1 MENPARPAPLGHPL
15 TPLQQGMLFH
25 QLTSSSTGSS
35 SDPSSGVDVEQI
47 VCRLEHALD
56 VEDFKRAWG
65 QVLARHDSLRSAFQ
79 WEGLEEPLQ
88 TPAERLELD
97 LTELD
102 VRGAD
107 AEAELRKLLAA
118 ERARRFDLSRAPLMR
133 WRILRTTD
141 SACIVVWTFPHLV
154 LDGRSFPQVLSEV
167 FASYDALREGR
178 TANFPPARQF
188 REHVAALSKR
198 ERLSE
203 EPFWR
208 TYLEGFSGPVSLPL
222 AKPSRAALEGQP
234 TRGEKRGRLSKAATD
249 ALRKLAD
256 EQKVSLNTLVQ
267 GAWSLLLARY
277 TQEHDLVF
285 GCVRACRRS
294 TVEGA
299 DEIVGT
305 FINTLPFRAKVD
317 EELALVD
324 WLAQLR
330 ASQRAI
336 GPNEHAALADIQR
349 WSRVAVGAQMF
360 DSILVFDN
368 ALLDTHVK
376 SLPGNWAA
384 RSFELHEQTIYPLTL
399 YVYAEPELDLKLAYD
414 RSTISDTSAARIV
427 ACLSTLLEEF
437 GANPARKLSAIPMLP
452 AVEARD
458 ALEGWKR
465 ARTPYAKDAV
475 IADLFVAQVERTP
488 DAVALCFEHREM
500 TYRELDARANQLA
513 HRLRKLGVGRDVL
526 VGIYTKR
533 SLEMVVA
540 VLGVLKA
547 GGAYVPLDP
556 TYPADRVSYQ
566 IADSKLGV
574 LVTQPGLSDALET
587 DGVKKV
593 ELDEQWQA
601 LQGEPAHEPER
612 ENGAADL
619 AYVIYTS
626 GSTGRPKGVMLEQR
640 NVLNFFAGMDARV
653 GGEGGGVWLAV
664 TSLSFDISVLELLW
678 TLTRGYK
685 VVVQPTPRAVG
696 SAATVSS
703 TAPRKTDVSFSLFY
717 FPAEDGGERSAKY
730 ELLFDGARFAD
741 RNGFEAVWTP
751 ERHFHAFGGMYPN
764 PSVTSAAL
772 SSITEH
778 VALRAGSIV
787 LPLHDPIRVA
797 EEWSLVDN
805 LSKGRVGIA
814 IASGWQPNDF
824 VLAPHNHAQ
833 RKEVMFKNIETVRA
847 LWRGEPIEVP
857 GPDGAPV
864 EVRTMPRPIQKEL
877 PVWVTT
883 AGNVD
888 TFKGAAQGGF
898 NVLTHLLGQSLADV
912 KAKVA
917 AYRETWREK
926 GHAGRGRV
934 TLMLHTFVGRSDR
947 EVYDAVRGPMIE
959 YLRSS
964 AGLARNFIA
973 SFPTF
978 KTQGAGEAEQMSSDF
993 KQLSDA
999 DMDAILSHSFERYFA
1014 QSGLFGT
1021 VETCEALVEKLREIG
1036 VDEIAC
1042 LVDFGVPA
1050 QVVREHFP
1058 LLAELKRRVVAR
1070 EQEER
1075 EARVPTAIERHAVTH
1090 MQCTPSMAS
1099 MLLAEDGGPEALR
1112 RLRKLLI
1119 GGEAFPPALAREL
1132 KSLVPAVIN
1141 MYGPTET
1148 TVWSSTYALEG
1159 GEEQIPIGR
1168 AIANTELLVLD
1179 ARNRPMPREA
1189 PGELYI
1195 GGDGVA
1201 RGYLGRP
1208 ELTAER
1214 FVAHPLRGDAGGRV
1228 YRTGD
1233 LARIRDDGQ
1242 VEFLGRND
1250 GQVKLRGY
1258 RIELGEIEAR
1268 LGEHEDVREC
1278 AVVVRTDN
1286 GAEPRLVA
1294 YFAPR
1299 EGRKLERAQLR
1310 AFLSERLPEF
1320 MLPTAWVELAV
1331 LPKTPNAKIDR
1342 KALPAPEDVAV
1353 APRRAAQPPENEL
1366 ERQIAAI
1373 WRDVLA
1379 APEIGRDENFF
1390 DLGGHSLLTVQVQ
1403 GRLRRQLNRTVA
1415 LTDLFRFPTVR
1426 TLAQFLSIDVGEQQK
1441 AENQA
1446 LDEQADARAK
1456 ARQEGADRRA
1466 LLLNRRRPQS

>member
-1 MENPARPAPLGHPL
+1 MEHPARPASHGYPL

-25 QLTSSSTGSS
+25 QLTSSGAISGA
-35 SDPSSGVDVEQI
+35 SSGVDVEQI
-47 VCRLEHALD
+47 VGRLDHALD
-56 VEDFKRAWG
+56 LEHFRRAWA
-65 QVLARHDSLRSAFQ
+65 QVLARHEALRIAFA
-79 WEGLEEPLQ
+79 WEGLEEPRQ
-88 TPAERLELD
+88 TPVDTVDVLC
-97 LTELD
+97 TELD
-102 VRGAD
+102 VRGMD
-107 AEAELRKLLAA
+107 AEAKLLEVLAA
-118 ERARRFDLSRAPLMR
+118 ERAERFDLSRAPLLR
-133 WRILRTTD
+133 WRVLRTGD
-141 SACIVVWTFPHLV
+141 NACIVVWTFHHLV

-167 FASYDALREGR
+167 FACYDALRDGR
-178 TANFPPARQF
+178 TATFPPAKQF
-188 REHVAALSKR
+188 REHIAAVRAR
-198 ERLSE
+198 ERMAE

-208 TYLEGFSGPVSLPL
+208 TYLEGFGGPVSLPL
-222 AKPSRAALEGQP
+222 AKPARAALEGQP
-234 TRGEKRGRLSKAATD
+234 MRGEKRGKLGQAATT
-249 ALRKLAD
+249 ALRGLA
-256 EQKVSLNTLVQ
+256 EEHRLSLNTLVQ
-267 GAWSLLLARY
+267 GAWALLLSRY
-277 TQEHDLVF
+277 TQERDVVF

-317 EELALVD
+317 EELPLVE

-376 SLPGNWAA
+376 SLPGNWTG
-384 RSFELHEQTIYPLTL
+384 RRFELFEQTIYPLTL
-399 YVYAEPELDLKLAYD
+399 YVYAEPGLDLKLAYD
-414 RSTISDTSAARIV
+414 RTAISDTSAARLV
-427 ACLSTLLEEF
+427 ACLATLLEEF
-437 GANPARKLSAIPMLP
+437 GADPKRTLEQIPMLP
-452 AVEARD
+452 APEARD

-500 TYRELDARANQLA
+500 TYRELDARSNQLA
-513 HRLRKLGVGRDVL
+513 HRLRQLGVGRDVL
-526 VGIYTKR
+526 VGVYTRR

-574 LVTQPGLSDALET
+574 LVTQPGLADALATE
-587 DGVKKV
+587 GVAKV
-593 ELDEQWQA
+593 ELDAQWNA
-601 LQGEPAHEPER
+601 LQLEPTHEPER
-612 ENGAADL
+612 ANGAADL

-626 GSTGRPKGVMLEQR
+626 GSTGRPKGVMIEQR
-640 NVLNFFAGMDARV
+640 NVLNFFAGMDARI

-685 VVVQPTPRAVG
+685 VVVQPTPRAAG
-696 SAATVSS
+696 SAAAAS

-805 LSKGRVGIA
+805 LSKGRVGVA

-847 LWRGEPIEVP
+847 LWRGESIAVP

-888 TFKGAAQGGF
+888 TFKGAAQGGY

-926 GHAGRGRV
+926 GHAGHGRV

-993 KQLSDA
+993 KQLSEA
-999 DMDAILSHSFERYFA
+999 DMDAILSHSFERYFT

-1021 VETCEALVEKLREIG
+1021 LETCEALVEKLREIG

-1075 EARVPTAIERHAVTH
+1075 DARVPTAIERHAVTH

-1159 GEEQIPIGR
+1159 GEEQIPVGR

-1179 ARNRPMPREA
+1179 ARHRPMPREA
-1189 PGELYI
+1189 SGELYI

-1214 FVAHPLRGDAGGRV
+1214 FVAHPLRGEAGGRL

-1268 LGEHEDVREC
+1268 LGEHGNVREC
-1278 AVVVRTDN
+1278 AVLVRADN

-1299 EGRKLERAQLR
+1299 EGRGPERSELR

-1342 KALPAPEDVAV
+1342 KALPAPEDVAA

-1373 WRDVLA
+1373 WREVLA

-1426 TLAQFLSIDVGEQQK
+1426 TLAQFLAIDAGEQQK

-1446 LDEQADARAK
+1446 LDEQTDARAK

>member
-1 MENPARPAPLGHPL
+1 MDPHATASPGYPLS
-15 TPLQQGMLFH
+15 PLQQGMLFH
-25 QLTSSSTGSS
+25 QLTSAT
-35 SDPSSGVDVEQI
+35 SGVDVEQI

-56 VEDFKRAWG
+56 SALFERAWKS
-65 QVLARHDSLRSAFQ
+65 VLERHEALRIAFQ

-88 TPAERLELD
+88 APAGEFEVKLLEVD
-97 LTELD
+97 C
-102 VRGAD
+102 RGAD
-107 AEAELRKLLAA
+107 AEAELRRALATDRA
-118 ERARRFDLSRAPLMR
+118 ERFDLARAPLMR
-133 WRILRTTD
+133 WRVLRTAD
-141 SACIVVWTFPHLV
+141 ARCIVVWTFPHLV

-167 FASYDALREGR
+167 FQNYDALREGR
-178 TANFPPARQF
+178 ALSFAPAVGF
-188 REHVAALSKR
+188 REHIAALRKR
-198 ERLSE
+198 ERLGE

-208 TYLEGFSGPVSLPL
+208 TYLDGFSGPVSLPL
-222 AKPSRAALEGQP
+222 AKPGRAALEGQP
-234 TRGEKRGRLSKAATD
+234 ARGEKRGKLSEATTT
-249 ALRKLAD
+249 ALRELA
-256 EQKVSLNTLVQ
+256 EQQRLSLNTIVQ
-267 GAWSLLLARY
+267 GAWALVLARY
-277 TQEHDLVF
+277 TQESDVVF

-294 TVEGA
+294 TVEDA
-299 DEIVGT
+299 DAIVGT

-317 EELALVD
+317 EELGLVE
-324 WLAQLR
+324 WLGQLR

-376 SLPGNWAA
+376 SLPGDWQG
-384 RSFELHEQTIYPLTL
+384 RSFELFEQTIYPLTL
-399 YVYAEPELDLKLAYD
+399 YAYAEPSLDLKLAYD
-414 RSTISDTSAARIV
+414 RALVSDSSAARLI
-427 ACLSTLLEEF
+427 ACLTTLLDEF
-437 GANPARKLSAIPMLP
+437 AANPARKLAQIPMLP
-452 AVEARD
+452 ALEARE

-488 DAVALCFEHREM
+488 DAVALTFEDREL
-500 TYRELDARANQLA
+500 TYRELDALSNRLA

-526 VGIYTKR
+526 VGVYTKR
-533 SLEMVVA
+533 SLEMVVG

-556 TYPADRVSYQ
+556 TYPADRISYQ

-574 LVTQPGLSDALET
+574 LVTMPGLADALEAPN
-587 DGVKKV
+587 VIKV
-593 ELDEQWQA
+593 ELDA
-601 LQGEPAHEPER
+601 RFATLDSEPAHDAQSDG
-612 ENGAADL
+612 GASDL

-626 GSTGRPKGVMLEQR
+626 GSTGRPKGVMIEQR

-678 TLTRGYK
+678 TLTRGFK
-685 VVVQPTPRAVG
+685 VVVQPTPRAAT
-696 SAATVSS
+696 SAAAVASP
-703 TAPRKTDVSFSLFY
+703 PRKSDVSFSLFY

-778 VALRAGSIV
+778 VALRAGSVV

-824 VLAPHNHAQ
+824 VLAPQNHAQ
-833 RKEVMFKNIETVRA
+833 RKEVMFKNIQTVRK
-847 LWRGEPIEVP
+847 LWRGESIEVP

-888 TFKGAAQGGF
+888 TFRGAAEGGF
-898 NVLTHLLGQSLADV
+898 NVLTHLLGQSLAEV
-912 KAKVA
+912 QAKVA

-934 TLMLHTFVGRSDR
+934 TLMLHTFVGGSDS

-999 DMDAILSHSFERYFA
+999 DMDAILSHSFERYFT

-1021 VETCEALVEKLREIG
+1021 VETCEALVERLREIG

-1042 LVDFGVPA
+1042 LIDFGVPA
-1050 QVVREHFP
+1050 QTVREHFP

-1075 EARVPTAIERHAVTH
+1075 DARVPTAIERHAVTH

-1099 MLLAEDGGPEALR
+1099 MLLAEEGGPEALR

-1132 KSLVPAVIN
+1132 KGLASSVIN

-1148 TVWSSTYALEG
+1148 TVWSSTYTLEG
-1159 GEEQIPIGR
+1159 GEEQIPIGKP
-1168 AIANTELLVLD
+1168 IANTELLVLD
-1179 ARNRPMPREA
+1179 ARNRPMPREV

-1201 RGYLGRP
+1201 RGYLGRA

-1214 FVAHPLRGDAGGRV
+1214 FVAHPLRGEAGGRV

-1268 LGEHEDVREC
+1268 LGEHEGVREC
-1278 AVVVRTDN
+1278 AVVVRADN

-1299 EGRKLERAQLR
+1299 EGRSLERAELR

-1320 MLPTAWVELAV
+1320 MLPTAWVALAV

-1366 ERQIAAI
+1366 EKQIASI
-1373 WRDVLA
+1373 WREVLA

-1403 GRLRRQLNRTVA
+1403 GRLRRQLDRQVA

-1426 TLAQFLSIDVGEQQK
+1426 TLAQFLAIDVGEQEKTQ
-1441 AENQA
+1441 AAA
-1446 LDEQADARAK
+1446 LDSQTDARAK

-1466 LLLNRRRPQS
+1466 LLLNRRRPQG

>member
-1 MENPARPAPLGHPL
+1 MELPADASTGYPL

-25 QLTSSSTGSS
+25 QLTHS
-35 SDPSSGVDVEQI
+35 SSGVDVEQI

-56 VEDFKRAWG
+56 AAHFARAWKS
-65 QVLARHDSLRSAFQ
+65 VLARHEALRIAFQ
-79 WEGLEEPLQ
+79 WEGLEAPLQ
-88 TPAERLELD
+88 VPANEVEVALLEVD
-97 LTELD
+97 C
-102 VRGAD
+102 RGVD
-107 AEAELRKLLAA
+107 AETELRKWLATDRA
-118 ERARRFDLSRAPLMR
+118 ERFDLARAPLMR
-133 WRILRTTD
+133 WRVLRTSDAT
-141 SACIVVWTFPHLV
+141 AIVIWTFHHLV

-167 FASYDALREGR
+167 FQSYDALRDGR
-178 TANFPPARQF
+178 TLALPPAQQF
-188 REHVAALSKR
+188 RQHVAALGAR
-198 ERLSE
+198 ERLAE

-208 TYLEGFSGPVSLPL
+208 TYLDGFSGPVSLPL
-222 AKPSRAALEGQP
+222 AKPPRAALEGQP
-234 TRGEKRGRLSKAATD
+234 TRGEKRAKLSEPITT
-249 ALRKLAD
+249 ALRTLA
-256 EQKVSLNTLVQ
+256 EQHKVSLNTLVQ
-267 GAWSLLLARY
+267 GAWSLVLSRC
-277 TQEHDLVF
+277 TQERDIVF

-299 DEIVGT
+299 EGIVGT
-305 FINTLPFRAKVD
+305 FINTLPFRARVD
-317 EELALVD
+317 EDLGLAE
-324 WLAQLR
+324 WLGQLR

-376 SLPGNWAA
+376 SLPGNWSG
-384 RSFELHEQTIYPLTL
+384 RSFELFEQTIYPLTL
-399 YVYAEPELDLKLAYD
+399 YAYAEPGLDFKLAYE
-414 RSTISDTSAARIV
+414 RALISDSAAARLV
-427 ACLSTLLEEF
+427 ACLATLLEEF
-437 GANPARKLSAIPMLP
+437 AANPQRPLAQFPMLP
-452 AVEARD
+452 AVEARE

-475 IADLFVAQVERTP
+475 IADLFTAQVERTP
-488 DAVALCFEHREM
+488 DEVALVFEQREL
-500 TYRELDARANQLA
+500 TYRELDALSNRLA
-513 HRLRKLGVGRDVL
+513 HRLRKLGVGPDVL
-526 VGIYTKR
+526 VGVYCKR

-574 LVTQPGLSDALET
+574 LVTMPGLADALEAPNV
-587 DGVKKV
+587 VKL
-593 ELDEQWQA
+593 ELDA
-601 LQGEPAHEPER
+601 RFATLASEPAHEPER
-612 ENGAADL
+612 TNGAGDL

-626 GSTGRPKGVMLEQR
+626 GSTGRPKGVMIEQR

-678 TLTRGYK
+678 TLTRGFK
-685 VVVQPTPRAVG
+685 VVVQPAPRAAN
-696 SAATVSS
+696 SAAVAAAS
-703 TAPRKTDVSFSLFY
+703 ARKSDVSFSLFY
-717 FPAEDGGERSAKY
+717 FPAEDGGERSSKY

-741 RNGFEAVWTP
+741 KNGFEAVWTP

-805 LSKGRVGIA
+805 LSKGRVGVA

-824 VLAPHNHAQ
+824 VLAPQNHAR
-833 RKEVMFKNIETVRA
+833 RKDVMFENIEKVRA
-847 LWRGEPIEVP
+847 LWRGESISVP
-857 GPDGAPV
+857 GPDGAAV

-888 TFKGAAQGGF
+888 TFKGAAEGGF
-898 NVLTHLLGQSLADV
+898 NVLTHLLGQSLGDV

-917 AYRETWREK
+917 AYRETWKQR

-934 TLMLHTFVGRSDR
+934 TLMLHTFVGRTDR
-947 EVYDAVRGPMIE
+947 EVYEAVRGPMIE

-993 KQLSDA
+993 KQLSEA
-999 DMDAILSHSFERYFA
+999 DMDAILSHSFERYFT

-1021 VETCEALVEKLREIG
+1021 LETCEAFVEKLREIG

-1050 QVVREHFP
+1050 QTVREHFP

-1070 EQEER
+1070 EEAER
-1075 EARVPTAIERHAVTH
+1075 EARVPTAIERERVTH

-1132 KSLVPAVIN
+1132 KALVPNVIN

-1179 ARNRPMPREA
+1179 ARNRPMPREI

-1201 RGYLGRP
+1201 RGYLGRA

-1214 FVAHPLRGDAGGRV
+1214 FVAHPLRGAAGGRV

-1268 LGEHEDVREC
+1268 LGEHENVREC
-1278 AVVVRTDN
+1278 AVVVRADN

-1299 EGRKLERAQLR
+1299 EGRSPERSELR

-1342 KALPAPEDVAV
+1342 KALPAPEDVAA
-1353 APRRAAQPPENEL
+1353 APRRTAQPPENDL
-1366 ERQIAAI
+1366 EKQIASI

-1379 APEIGRDENFF
+1379 SPEIGRDENFF

-1403 GRLRRQLNRTVA
+1403 GRLKRQLNRQVA

-1426 TLAQFLSIDVGEQQK
+1426 TLAQFLAIDVGEQEKTQ
-1441 AENQA
+1441 AAA
-1446 LDEQADARAK
+1446 LDSQTDARAK

-1466 LLLNRRRPQS
+1466 LLMNRRRPQG

>member
-1 MENPARPAPLGHPL
+1 MDSHALATSGYPL
-15 TPLQQGMLFH
+15 TSLQQGMLFH
-25 QLTSSSTGSS
+25 QLTHS
-35 SDPSSGVDVEQI
+35 SSGVDIEQI
-47 VCRLEHALD
+47 VCRLDHALD
-56 VEDFKRAWG
+56 AQQFGVAWKR
-65 QVLARHDSLRSAFQ
+65 VLARHESLRIAFR

-88 TPAERLELD
+88 VPASEVEVALLEVDCRAL
-97 LTELD
+97 
-102 VRGAD
+102 D
-107 AEAELRKLLAA
+107 AETELRKWLAVDRA
-118 ERARRFDLSRAPLMR
+118 ERFDLSRAPLMR
-133 WRILRTTD
+133 WRVLRTGD
-141 SACIVVWTFPHLV
+141 ASAIVVWTFHHLV
-154 LDGRSFPQVLSEV
+154 LDGRSFPQVLSEL
-167 FASYDALREGR
+167 FQFYDALRDGR
-178 TANFPPARQF
+178 ALELPAPAQF
-188 REHVAALSKR
+188 REHIAVLRKR
-198 ERLSE
+198 ERISE

-208 TYLEGFSGPVSLPL
+208 TYLDGFGGPASLPL
-222 AKPSRAALEGQP
+222 AKPMRAALEGGLA
-234 TRGEKRGRLSKAATD
+234 RGEKRFQFSETSTN
-249 ALRKLAD
+249 ALRALA
-256 EQKVSLNTLVQ
+256 EAQRISLNTLVQ
-267 GAWSLLLARY
+267 GAWALVLSRF
-277 TQEHDLVF
+277 TQERDIVF

-294 TVEGA
+294 TVEDA

-305 FINTLPFRAKVD
+305 FINTLPFRAQVD
-317 EELALVD
+317 EDTSLVD

-330 ASQRAI
+330 ASQRTIA
-336 GPNEHAALADIQR
+336 PNEHAALADIQR

-360 DSILVFDN
+360 ESILVFDN

-376 SLPGNWAA
+376 SLAGNWQG
-384 RSFELHEQTIYPLTL
+384 RSFELFEQTIYPLTL
-399 YVYAEPELDLKLAYD
+399 YAYGEAGLDLKLAYE
-414 RSTISDTSAARIV
+414 RAQISDTSAARLL
-427 ACLSTLLEEF
+427 ACLATLLEEF
-437 GANPARKLSAIPMLP
+437 GANPQRPLAQIPMLP
-452 AVEARD
+452 AVEARE

-475 IADLFVAQVERTP
+475 IADLFTAQVERTP
-488 DAVALCFEHREM
+488 DDVALVFEHRELS
-500 TYRELDARANQLA
+500 YRELDALSNRLA
-513 HRLRKLGVGRDVL
+513 HRLRKLGVGPDVL
-526 VGIYTKR
+526 VGIYTRR

-556 TYPADRVSYQ
+556 TYPADRISYQ

-574 LVTQPGLSDALET
+574 LVTMPGLADALEAPNV
-587 DGVKKV
+587 VKL
-593 ELDEQWQA
+593 ELDA
-601 LQGEPAHEPER
+601 RFATLDSEPAHEPER
-612 ENGAADL
+612 TNGASDL

-626 GSTGRPKGVMLEQR
+626 GSTGRPKGVMIEQR

-653 GGEGGGVWLAV
+653 GFEGGGVWLAV

-678 TLTRGYK
+678 TLTRGFK
-685 VVVQPTPRAVG
+685 VVVQPTPRAAG
-696 SAATVSS
+696 SAATSAS
-703 TAPRKTDVSFSLFY
+703 APRKSDVSFSLFY

-741 RNGFEAVWTP
+741 KNGFEAIWTP

-764 PSVTSAAL
+764 PSVTAAAL
-772 SSITEH
+772 SGITEH

-805 LSKGRVGIA
+805 LSKGRVGVA

-824 VLAPHNHAQ
+824 VLAPHNHAR
-833 RKEVMFKNIETVRA
+833 RKEVMFENIQKVRA
-847 LWRGEPIEVP
+847 LWRGESITASGPGGEPI
-857 GPDGAPV
+857 

-883 AGNVD
+883 AGNID
-888 TFKGAAQGGF
+888 TFTGAAEGGY

-917 AYRETWREK
+917 AYRDAWTHR

-934 TLMLHTFVGRSDR
+934 TLMLHTFVGRTDR

-978 KTQGAGEAEQMSSDF
+978 KTQGAGEAEQMSADF
-993 KQLSDA
+993 KALSAA
-999 DMDAILSHSFERYFA
+999 DLDAILSHSFERYYT

-1021 VETCEALVEKLREIG
+1021 LETCEAFVERLREIG

-1050 QVVREHFP
+1050 QTVREHFP

-1070 EQEER
+1070 EEAER
-1075 EARVPTAIERHAVTH
+1075 EARVPTAIERHHVTH

-1132 KSLVPAVIN
+1132 KSLVPSVIN

-1148 TVWSSTYALEG
+1148 TVWSATYGLEG
-1159 GEEQIPIGR
+1159 AEEQVPIGR

-1179 ARNRPMPREA
+1179 ARNRPMPREV

-1214 FVAHPLRGDAGGRV
+1214 FVEHPLRGAAGGRV

-1233 LARIRDDGQ
+1233 LARVRDDGQ
-1242 VEFLGRND
+1242 FEFLGRND

-1268 LGEHEDVREC
+1268 LGEHEGVREC
-1278 AVVVRTDN
+1278 AVIVRADN

-1299 EGRKLERAQLR
+1299 EGRSLERAELR

-1353 APRRAAQPPENEL
+1353 APRRAAQPPENDL
-1366 ERQIAAI
+1366 EKQIASI

-1379 APEIGRDENFF
+1379 SPEIGRDENFF

-1403 GRLRRQLNRTVA
+1403 GRLKRQLNRQVA

-1426 TLAQFLSIDVGEQQK
+1426 TLAQFLAIDVGEQEKTQ
-1441 AENQA
+1441 AAA
-1446 LDEQADARAK
+1446 LDSQADARAK

-1466 LLLNRRRPQS
+1466 LLMNRRRPQS